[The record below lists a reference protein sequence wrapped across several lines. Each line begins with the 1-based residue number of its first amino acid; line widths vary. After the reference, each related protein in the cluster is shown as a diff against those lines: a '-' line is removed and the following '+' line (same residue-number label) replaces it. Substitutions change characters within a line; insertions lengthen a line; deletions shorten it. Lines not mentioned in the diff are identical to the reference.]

1 MEEELI
7 VKDHIATMATI
18 RKSQS
23 NGGSSTTR
31 LQMSAA
37 AVASNEDLLREILTR
52 LPVRPLVRLKVVCKQ
67 WCFLI
72 SDPEFSISHARRNH
86 RSNGLLL
93 KGLNQAPGLSLVPLE
108 GYQPPRVLPFNFLNK
123 RGTNVLDS
131 CKGLLCYYS
140 MADLHNPMLISYY
153 VCHLASGDSTRIGV
167 FDVLSTIHVRV
178 VIVSFDP
185 SKSVHYKVIL
195 IHQIS
200 SSSSNFL
207 LKIDIYSSVTQSWKP
222 AKVVTVPYDAGFNN
236 EAVYMNGAI
245 YWYDRTQKAVWY
257 LDLDAEC
264 LDRVPELKDWLKISS
279 VKYFGESSGNLHLI
293 ATCRLQT
300 MLLTIYEMKQDRSG
314 WFVKYHCDLHV
325 LADAF
330 PRILRAHYDNLHVY
344 HPLCLLE
351 GETQEEATLV
361 LVVPGEVISYNLKTN
376 AFKTLC
382 RSRMIGVLYKWNGA
396 NEWET
401 LGIKTYQYLE
411 TLARI

>member
-1 MEEELI
+1 
-7 VKDHIATMATI
+7 MATI
-18 RKSQS
+18 RKSQRT
-23 NGGSSTTR
+23 GGSSTTR
-31 LQMSAA
+31 LQMSAV

-72 SDPEFSISHARRNH
+72 SDPEFFISHARRNS

-93 KGLNQAPGLSLVPLE
+93 KCLKQAPGLSLVPLE
-108 GYQPPRVLPFNFLNK
+108 EYQPPRVLPFNFLNK

-131 CKGLLCYYS
+131 CKGLLCYS
-140 MADLHNPMLISYY
+140 MADLHDPMLISYY
-153 VCHLASGDSTRIGV
+153 VCNLSSGDSTRIGV
-167 FDVLSTIHVRV
+167 FDALSTTRGRV
-178 VIVSFDP
+178 VFVSFDP
-185 SKSVHYKVIL
+185 LKSVHYKVIF

-200 SSSSNFL
+200 SSSSDFL

-222 AKVVTVPYDAGFNN
+222 AKDVIVPYDAGFKN

-245 YWYDRTQKAVWY
+245 YWYDQTRKAVWY

-264 LDRVPELKDWLKISS
+264 LDKVPDSMDWQKISS

-300 MLLTIYEMKQDRSG
+300 TLLTIYEMKQDRSG
-314 WFVKYHCDLHV
+314 WFVKYHCDLSV

-330 PRILRAHYDNLHVY
+330 PRIFCAHYDNLHVY
-344 HPLCLLE
+344 HLLCLLE
-351 GETQEEATLV
+351 GETKEEATLV
-361 LVVPGEVISYNLKTN
+361 MAVPGELISYNLKTN
-376 AFKTLC
+376 ASKTLC
-382 RSRMIGVLYKWNGA
+382 QFGMFGVIYNRNGA
-396 NEWET
+396 YELET